1 MKQQRDK
8 IEHEAIIDVVVIGGG
23 PAGMLAAA
31 RASERGRTVL
41 LLEKNATLGKKLLI
55 SGGGRSNVTNNTP
68 DVRTML
74 ARYKEG
80 GKFLF
85 SAFSQFAVIE
95 SMLYF
100 EKRAVPLKEEN
111 EGRMFPKSNTA
122 QSVHDALVSHMKES
136 GVTVRTRCAVT
147 GVTKDSD
154 GSFSISFQ
162 DTNKPISNNSIHVRA
177 VILATGGTSHPET
190 GSTGEGFT
198 WLTKLGHT
206 TIENNFALV
215 PIALKD
221 EWVTR
226 LSGLTLNDVKLTVLS
241 DGSKKITKVGKL
253 LFTHFG
259 VSGPTI
265 LNMSKEIG
273 ELLIE
278 SDVTLMV
285 DLFPKLDHQELR
297 TKIQTAL
304 ADESNK
310 MLKNTLR
317 SLVPSALVTSLLIL
331 LHVDGETSNHSVS
344 TETRKALVLLLKAL
358 PLHPSHLLGADK
370 AVISSGGVALAE
382 VDFKTME
389 SRIVPKLFL
398 VGDILNVDRPSGG
411 YSLQLCWTTGY
422 VAGSSV

>member
-8 IEHEAIIDVVVIGGG
+8 IENEAIIDVVVIGGG

-95 SMLYF
+95 SILYF

-136 GVTVRTRCAVT
+136 GVTVRTRCTVT

-177 VILATGGTSHPET
+177 IILATGGTSHPET

-198 WLTKLGHT
+198 WLAKLGHT

-241 DGSKKITKVGKL
+241 DGNKKITKVGKL

-317 SLVPSALVTSLLIL
+317 SLVPSALVASLLIL

-370 AVISSGGVALAE
+370 AVISSGGVALTE

>member
-136 GVTVRTRCAVT
+136 GVTVRTRCTVT
-147 GVTKDSD
+147 GVTKDPD

-198 WLTKLGHT
+198 WLAKLGHT